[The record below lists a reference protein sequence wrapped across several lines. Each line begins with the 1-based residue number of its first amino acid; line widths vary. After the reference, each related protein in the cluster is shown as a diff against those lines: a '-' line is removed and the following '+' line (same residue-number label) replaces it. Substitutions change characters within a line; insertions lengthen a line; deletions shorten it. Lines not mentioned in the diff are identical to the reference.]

1 MPAANDR
8 GFVAGAGPARLVARL
23 AQIDPRHRAS
33 SWALEPSLG
42 QCARSRRAENI
53 VATDTEAESGTAK
66 AARSAGFRR
75 GPCRGSR
82 VGCKFFSGAGDT
94 PATTTAKR
102 NPRNAGFGGEV
113 SESGG
118 LRSAVG
124 AQGRRDFSRL

>member
-53 VATDTEAESGTAK
+53 VATDTEAEGGTAK
-66 AARSAGFRR
+66 AARSAGVRR

-82 VGCKFFSGAGDT
+82 VGCKPVTAGDT
-94 PATTTAKR
+94 PATTASAR
-102 NPRNAGFGGEV
+102 NSRDAEACRKTHGR
-113 SESGG
+113 SCR
-118 LRSAVG
+118 RSALD
-124 AQGRRDFSRL
+124 AQG